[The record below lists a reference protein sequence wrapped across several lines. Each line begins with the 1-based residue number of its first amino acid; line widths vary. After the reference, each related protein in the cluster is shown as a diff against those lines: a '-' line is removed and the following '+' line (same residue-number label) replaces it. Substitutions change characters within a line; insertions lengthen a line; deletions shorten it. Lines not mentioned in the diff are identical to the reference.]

1 MQAIYLLLRGIF
13 LMFIVLAGLLI
24 VAGVIIKTTKEVTIK
39 MILLLTIIFVVI
51 MGCVGYLAFITHNF

>member
-24 VAGVIIKTTKEVTIK
+24 VTGVIIKTTKEVTIK